1 MQSSP
6 GSSVRETNE
15 EARLAAREQET
26 GRLPRTVYLI
36 AALGG
41 LAGVL
46 YGYDSG
52 AISLALPFVTK
63 RFGLTAS
70 TQGLLV
76 NFLLLGALP
85 AIVVSALV
93 SHQLEEIEAFWR
105 SREESGFGTA
115 KVPSG

>member
-1 MQSSP
+1 MEKEESVMQSSP

-15 EARLAAREQET
+15 EARLAPREQET

-52 AISLALPFVTK
+52 AISLALPFV
-63 RFGLTAS
+63 
-70 TQGLLV
+70 
-76 NFLLLGALP
+76 ALRAP
-85 AIVVSALV
+85 ETSGR
-93 SHQLEEIEAFWR
+93 SLEEIEALWR